1 VIRGVTNEPGRGA
14 AHLAPPRGRHVY
26 VVRSRRTGD
35 VSIGVDLTPNGAC
48 PLACDYC
55 QVKRESRATPASVD
69 LGLLRDELSTA
80 LVELGAVAGDL
91 AFAGSGEPTWPV
103 EFPEALQ
110 AAREQVARL
119 SRKIPVRVFTCG
131 ATLDRE
137 PVARALHDLVTS
149 GDGEVWVKLDAW
161 DEATH
166 RRFWSTHGQAEH
178 ERRVAAFGRTT
189 PVVLQTMLVH
199 RAGDATEG
207 TTVEQ
212 TASGL
217 ASVVGRLVAAGCRIE
232 RVALSTLFREPGDP
246 HASLC
251 AFSGQEVTRVAGA
264 IRGAGVA
271 VVLPAMLAVDR

>member
-1 VIRGVTNEPGRGA
+1 MNEPGRGA

-26 VVRSRRTGD
+26 AVRSRRTGD

-55 QVKRESRATPASVD
+55 QVKREARATPAPVD
-69 LGLLRDELSTA
+69 LEVLRQELSAA
-80 LVELGAVAGDL
+80 LAELGAVAGDI

-103 EFPEALQ
+103 EFVAALQ
-110 AAREQVARL
+110 AAREQVVRL
-119 SRKIPVRVFTCG
+119 PRRIPVRVFTCG

-137 PVARALHDLVTS
+137 PVARALHDLVAS

-161 DEATH
+161 DEVTH
-166 RRFWSTHGQAEH
+166 RRFWSTRGQAEH

-199 RAGDATEG
+199 RTDGV
-207 TTVEQ
+207 TVDE

-217 ASVVGRLVAAGCRIE
+217 AGAVARLVADGCRVE
-232 RVALSTLFREPGDP
+232 RVVLSTLFREPGDA
-246 HASLC
+246 HVSLS
-251 AFSGQEVTRVAGA
+251 ALSAEEVARVADA

-271 VVLPAMLAVDR
+271 VVLPAMLPVDR